1 MHDSIATQIVSE
13 TIDCMES
20 DLLIAIGSV
29 TASITKTRNK
39 VSLGQGELAGARAIL
54 VEVVLAAR
62 TAAADSA
69 TLADSTEQLAAI
81 SDHIAKAMD
90 EASLAVANA
99 TALNRAANTLIVELA
114 EAINNIA
121 SITKTITN
129 VSKQTNL
136 LALNAAIEAARA
148 GPAGR
153 GFAVVAAEV
162 KSLAVESNDSA
173 MDIQKRLEH
182 LRKQASASLNSM
194 TLASN
199 EINSMHPLILTV
211 QKAVDRQ
218 IASIRNVAHQAVE
231 TATFVKQTN
240 ELSQRA
246 DLAVQKADALA
257 IDARA
262 SATTA
267 DQLAS
272 ALPYRFTVVMRQNE
286 VGDRRKHDRF
296 PVELSATM
304 IQNGESIA
312 ITTIDLGLGGMLL
325 AANERVNLQVGE
337 FFQISIR
344 LLGDVSLRVVAISA
358 LGFHVS
364 FSSNTEYTQQ
374 SIIAAVR
381 NVESEYS
388 PLVAIAQATARK
400 IERGF
405 EEAITSNRLTAGQLF
420 DTNYKPITNT
430 APHQYDTLFV
440 KIAEEFLPPILNS
453 LLESDSRMVFCVTV
467 DRNGY
472 VPVHNPNHSRPQR
485 PDDIVWN
492 EIHARNKRIFNDRAG
507 LVAAR
512 SMRPFVVQ
520 SYLRQLGQEMVV
532 LREIDAPLRVQ
543 NRHWGA
549 FRMAYRLGR

>member
-29 TASITKTRNK
+29 TASITKTKNK
-39 VSLGQGELAGARAIL
+39 VTLGQDDLAGARAIL
-54 VEVVLAAR
+54 VEVVLAAH

-69 TLADSTEQLAAI
+69 TLAQSTEQLAAI

-90 EASLAVANA
+90 DASLAVANA
-99 TALNRAANTLIVELA
+99 TALNREANTLIVELA

-182 LRKQASASLNSM
+182 LRTRANASLNSM
-194 TLASN
+194 ALASN

-231 TATFVKQTN
+231 TANFVKQAN
-240 ELSQRA
+240 ELSQKA
-246 DLAVQKADALA
+246 DLAVQKADARA

-267 DQLAS
+267 DQLVS

-296 PVELSATM
+296 SVELSATM

-337 FFQISIR
+337 FLQLSVR
-344 LLGDVSLRVVAISA
+344 LLGDVSLRVAAISA

-381 NVESEYS
+381 NVECEYS
-388 PLVAIAQATARK
+388 PLIVIAQATARR
-400 IERGF
+400 IEQGF
-405 EEAITSNRLTAGQLF
+405 EEAIARNRLTSEQLF

-440 KIAEEFLPPILNS
+440 KIAEEILPPILNS
-453 LLESDSRMVFCVTV
+453 LLESDSRMVFCVAV

-485 PDDIVWN
+485 PDDIAWN
-492 EIHARNKRIFNDRAG
+492 EVHARNKRIFDDRAG

-520 SYLRQLGQEMVV
+520 SYLRQLGQELVV
-532 LREIDAPLRVQ
+532 LREIDAPLRIQ